1 MGIQY
6 WICGQR
12 AEHFNILHDS
22 ADTVAEDKV
31 ECVSTMLE
39 MLRLPNKV
47 GISTDVPLFF
57 YVLQTSWFKPAFPEA
72 QSKDFHQRAYYLPR
86 HHADV

>member
-1 MGIQY
+1 
-6 WICGQR
+6 
-12 AEHFNILHDS
+12 
-22 ADTVAEDKV
+22 
-31 ECVSTMLE
+31 MLE